1 MNAPEPMSVVP
12 SPWQSEGEEVSDV
25 VLLDDDSASRVA
37 SSAEPSPR
45 LVVVGDDGTATTMKR
60 SSSASTTN
68 ESDASDDADPN
79 GSQNQ
84 EVLEEA
90 GSDYEPTYEETVAY
104 ARWLGIKPHE
114 DARMMRIAKDGLRA
128 KLPPD
133 WKPCRTGDGQVYY
146 FNFTTGES
154 DWDHPCDGI
163 FRAKVEAERLRAAE
177 APSPSSA
184 SEAVTDVPT
193 PSSVSVAKRDG
204 HDDDGHEEEE
214 EGENASTGGIVGVG
228 ERHGST
234 RSSGSFAHATP
245 KPPSV
250 PTGRLGKSSTPSPR
264 VVGGSLR
271 TSPDVVA
278 TASSA
283 GVEAPRREGAGGR
296 SAAAVEAARGGA
308 VETTVL
314 LKLED
319 FSLVESFHR
328 SGGGG
333 ESRDSGDS
341 GGSDSK
347 TRSQPEVKPLN
358 LAGIGGGGGGGM
370 LLTAEAFGF
379 SGTFDSTLDD
389 SEMSEASDFLP
400 RDGTKDDE
408 PNVNGDNNE
417 KRQRQ
422 QQQQQQQ
429 HPGEKK
435 TPPVSPRGTGK
446 PPLSPG
452 NFVKSPKA
460 RSMAVAAT
468 RAARGVHAGDED
480 AGDEDA
486 GETHDATT
494 RGTRAAARPSR
505 VSPDDENVEPNIRG
519 DGSVTI
525 QARPKSILP
534 STDTDTDADTGAGVR
549 VPGARDDPDLRARI
563 DALRAEFVAARS
575 AHARVLERLSDRAEQ
590 TDRFVETAVET
601 AMARTAR
608 VETERANALDAKVE
622 TTLSSMAER
631 AERAAAA
638 AERAEKAVD
647 RALERF
653 FAGRA
658 ASESATT
665 GALPAAPR
673 PTAAALP
680 APPASASFRSLD
692 VDAGESPPTPAARR
706 EWKPAKLPP
715 PPPPLPAEVDG
726 TAGATAHPRFDEA
739 RARRLIEMMEESPEM
754 ENPTFVASIR
764 AVIDALVR

>member
-1 MNAPEPMSVVP
+1 MDAPEPMSVVP

-278 TASSA
+278 TGGGA
-283 GVEAPRREGAGGR
+283 GVEAPRREGARR

-333 ESRDSGDS
+333 ESRDSGDL

-429 HPGEKK
+429 QHPGEKK

-460 RSMAVAAT
+460 RSMAAAAT
-468 RAARGVHAGDED
+468 RAARGVHAG
-480 AGDEDA
+480 
-486 GETHDATT
+486 TRT
-494 RGTRAAARPSR
+494 RGTRT
-505 VSPDDENVEPNIRG
+505 RG
-519 DGSVTI
+519 
-525 QARPKSILP
+525 R
-534 STDTDTDADTGAGVR
+534 
-549 VPGARDDPDLRARI
+549 
-563 DALRAEFVAARS
+563 
-575 AHARVLERLSDRAEQ
+575 H
-590 TDRFVETAVET
+590 
-601 AMARTAR
+601 
-608 VETERANALDAKVE
+608 
-622 TTLSSMAER
+622 TT
-631 AERAAAA
+631 
-638 AERAEKAVD
+638 
-647 RALERF
+647 
-653 FAGRA
+653 
-658 ASESATT
+658 
-665 GALPAAPR
+665 
-673 PTAAALP
+673 
-680 APPASASFRSLD
+680 
-692 VDAGESPPTPAARR
+692 RR
-706 EWKPAKLPP
+706 R
-715 PPPPLPAEVDG
+715 G
-726 TAGATAHPRFDEA
+726 A
-739 RARRLIEMMEESPEM
+739 RARRRVHGASR
-754 ENPTFVASIR
+754 PTTKTSSRTSA
-764 AVIDALVR
+764 ATAP

>member
-1 MNAPEPMSVVP
+1 MSVVP
-12 SPWQSEGEEVSDV
+12 SPWHSEGEEVSDV

-45 LVVVGDDGTATTMKR
+45 LVVVGDDGTATMKP

-79 GSQNQ
+79 GSHNQ

-90 GSDYEPTYEETVAY
+90 GSDYESTYEETVAY

-184 SEAVTDVPT
+184 SEAITDVPT

-204 HDDDGHEEEE
+204 HDEDEE
-214 EGENASTGGIVGVG
+214 EGEEAENASTEGVGVG

-245 KPPSV
+245 KPPSA
-250 PTGRLGKSSTPSPR
+250 GKSAPSPR

-271 TSPDVVA
+271 TSPDVVGGSLRTSPDVVA
-278 TASSA
+278 PTAAA
-283 GVEAPRREGAGGR
+283 GVEPPRRKGARR
-296 SAAAVEAARGGA
+296 SAAAEAARGGA

-333 ESRDSGDS
+333 ESSRDSGDL
-341 GGSDSK
+341 GGSDSRMRK
-347 TRSQPEVKPLN
+347 PEVKPLN
-358 LAGIGGGGGGGM
+358 LAGIGGGGGGGGGGM

-408 PNVNGDNNE
+408 PNVNADVDGE
-417 KRQRQ
+417 KRPHQ

-460 RSMAVAAT
+460 RSMAAAAT
-468 RAARGVHAGDED
+468 RAARGVQA
-480 AGDEDA
+480 A
-486 GETHDATT
+486 GEDVGEAHDDAAV
-494 RGTRAAARPSR
+494 RGTRAVTRPSR
-505 VSPDDENVEPNIRG
+505 VSPNDENVEPNIRG
-519 DGSVTI
+519 DGSVTK

-534 STDTDTDADTGAGVR
+534 SAADTDDADAGVR
-549 VPGARDDPDLRARI
+549 VPGALDDPDLRARI
-563 DALRAEFVAARS
+563 DALREEFVAARS
-575 AHARVLERLSDRAEQ
+575 ELERLSDRAEQ
-590 TDRFVETAVET
+590 TDRFVAAAVET
-601 AMARTAR
+601 AMARTSR

-658 ASESATT
+658 AEIAESTA
-665 GALPAAPR
+665 ALPAAPT

-680 APPASASFRSLD
+680 APPRSLAG
-692 VDAGESPPTPAARR
+692 DAGESPPTPAARR

-715 PPPPLPAEVDG
+715 PPPPLPAYASSAEVDG
-726 TAGATAHPRFDEA
+726 TAGATRPRFDEA